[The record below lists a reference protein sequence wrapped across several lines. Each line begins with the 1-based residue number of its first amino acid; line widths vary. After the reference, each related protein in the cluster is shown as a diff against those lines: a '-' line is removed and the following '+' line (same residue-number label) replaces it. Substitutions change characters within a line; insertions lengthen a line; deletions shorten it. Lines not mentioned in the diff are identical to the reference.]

1 MLQKRIAIVILVT
14 GVLLGAGLTLGQTR
28 AGRSAIAKAAEKA
41 AEQKARA
48 GDYLA
53 AITLY
58 QKAIDAESN
67 EGEKE
72 RIQTD
77 LDKVKRHLYVKLY
90 QQAQRANS
98 REETIRILIQAR
110 SLSIEEEAKQ
120 DKNVVKKLGGWMG
133 GTDKDFQK
141 MVLDVQGRRQKIF
154 GQLRTEG
161 DAAARKK
168 AYDQAVSSY
177 EQARDLDP
185 GLFNKANLAAEY
197 SKIKDQIKRGKRLA
211 LEGHQL
217 INQRRYHEAKERF
230 RQANIL
236 YPGQAAVEDGLKR
249 IQHNEQEYRRVRA
262 EGDDALHRGDI
273 ANAIQSYEHA
283 IDLDPQLADEDG
295 LNTRLAELR
304 GSADH
309 LNKARE
315 AFRKGRYA
323 KARVEFGKVLALHPD
338 NAEAQRYAR
347 KANSLVL
354 LLDGKRYAKA
364 NQFDK
369 AEEAFKMAVAKDRGN
384 GEAARLLKQSQDYK
398 KHVSN
403 GRVLYKQESCEEAK
417 RELLQAQKL
426 NPKRFGYDDL
436 EALLDED
443 CTQVRSVQPPKQ
455 IPQIPLPVAK
465 IRQGLLA
472 LFDGR
477 PDESI
482 QILEMIL
489 EEIGEGHAQVHA
501 FLGASYCHAAFLSTE
516 PDMLALETAKEQ
528 FRMALNLQPDFQ
540 LPEKLFS
547 PRILKIFEQLRSQTK
562 VDPISDSNGHSN

>member
-1 MLQKRIAIVILVT
+1 M
-14 GVLLGAGLTLGQTR
+14 
-28 AGRSAIAKAAEKA
+28 AKGAEKA
-41 AEQKARA
+41 AQEKARA

-77 LDKVKRHLYVKLY
+77 LDKVKRHLYVKLH

-110 SLSIEEEAKQ
+110 SLNIEEEAKQ
-120 DKNVVKKLGGWMG
+120 DKNVLKKLGGWIG
-133 GTDKDFQK
+133 SGDKDFQK
-141 MVLDVQGRRQKIF
+141 RVLDVQGLRQKIF
-154 GQLRTEG
+154 GQLRREG

-168 AYDQAVSSY
+168 AYDRAVSSY
-177 EQARDLDP
+177 EQARELDP
-185 GLFNKANLAAEY
+185 GLFNKANLAAKY
-197 SKIKDQIKRGKRLA
+197 SKIKDQIKRGKQLA
-211 LEGHQL
+211 LEGHRL
-217 INQRRYHEAKERF
+217 VNQRKYHEAKKKF

-236 YPGQAAVEDGLKR
+236 YPEQAAVEDGLKR
-249 IQHNEQEYRRVRA
+249 IQHNEQDYRSIRA
-262 EGDDALHRGDI
+262 EGDQALNRGEITDAI
-273 ANAIQSYEHA
+273 KSYQHA
-283 IDLDPQLADEDG
+283 VDLDPQLADGDG
-295 LNTRLAELR
+295 LNARLAELR
-304 GSADH
+304 RSADH

-315 AFRKGRYA
+315 AFRKGQHA
-323 KARVEFGKVLALHPD
+323 KARDEFGKVLALHPN
-338 NAEAQRYAR
+338 NAEAQRYTR

-354 LLDGKRYAKA
+354 LLDGKRYATA
-364 NQFDK
+364 NRFDK
-369 AEEAFKMAVAKDRGN
+369 AEKAFEMAVAKDRGN
-384 GEAARLLKQSQDYK
+384 REAARLLKQSQDYK
-398 KHVSN
+398 KHLSN
-403 GRVLYKQESCEEAK
+403 GRVLYEQESCEEAK
-417 RELLQAQKL
+417 RELLQARKL
-426 NPKRFGYDDL
+426 NSKRFRYDDL
-436 EALLDED
+436 EALLEED

-516 PDMLALETAKEQ
+516 PDMPALESAKEQ
-528 FRMALNLQPDFQ
+528 FRMVLDLQPDFQ

-562 VDPISDSNGHSN
+562 VDPISDSDGDSN

>member
-1 MLQKRIAIVILVT
+1 MLEKRIAIVILVT

-28 AGRSAIAKAAEKA
+28 AGRSAMAKGAEKA
-41 AEQKARA
+41 AQEKARA

-77 LDKVKRHLYVKLY
+77 LDKVKRHLYVKLH

-110 SLSIEEEAKQ
+110 SLNIEEEAKQ
-120 DKNVVKKLGGWMG
+120 DKNVLKKLGGWIG
-133 GTDKDFQK
+133 SGDKDFQK
-141 MVLDVQGRRQKIF
+141 RVLDVQGLRQKIF
-154 GQLRTEG
+154 GQLRREG

-168 AYDQAVSSY
+168 AYDRAVSSY
-177 EQARDLDP
+177 EQARELDP
-185 GLFNKANLAAEY
+185 GLFNKANLAAKY
-197 SKIKDQIKRGKRLA
+197 SKIKDQIKRGKQLA
-211 LEGHQL
+211 LEGHRL
-217 INQRRYHEAKERF
+217 VNQRKYHEAKKKF

-236 YPGQAAVEDGLKR
+236 YPEQAAVEDGLKR
-249 IQHNEQEYRRVRA
+249 IQHNEQDYRSIRA
-262 EGDDALHRGDI
+262 EGDQALNRGEITDAI
-273 ANAIQSYEHA
+273 KSYQHA
-283 IDLDPQLADEDG
+283 VDLDPQLADGDG
-295 LNTRLAELR
+295 LNARLAELR
-304 GSADH
+304 RSADH

-315 AFRKGRYA
+315 AFRKGQHA
-323 KARVEFGKVLALHPD
+323 KARDEFGKVLALHPN
-338 NAEAQRYAR
+338 NAEAQRYTR

-354 LLDGKRYAKA
+354 LLDGKRYATA
-364 NQFDK
+364 NRFDK
-369 AEEAFKMAVAKDRGN
+369 AEKAFEMAVAKDRGN
-384 GEAARLLKQSQDYK
+384 REAARLLKQSQDYK
-398 KHVSN
+398 KHLSN
-403 GRVLYKQESCEEAK
+403 GRVLYEQESCEEAK
-417 RELLQAQKL
+417 RELLQARKL
-426 NPKRFGYDDL
+426 NSKRFRYDDL
-436 EALLDED
+436 EALLEED

-516 PDMLALETAKEQ
+516 PDMPALESAKEQ
-528 FRMALNLQPDFQ
+528 FRMVLDLQPDFQ

-562 VDPISDSNGHSN
+562 VDPISDSDGDSN